1 MQKKKV
7 AILGST
13 GSIGTQTLDVIAS
26 YSQLYEV
33 YALTANNQV
42 DLLIAQARRFQ
53 PEIVVIANE
62 KHYPKLSEALADLP
76 IKVYTGQQAIC
87 QVVQEDPIDIVV
99 AALVGYAGLESTIH
113 AIRAK
118 KRIALANKETLVVA
132 GQLIRQLTQKHSAR
146 IIPVDSEHSAIYQCC
161 MGENNDLEKIILTAS
176 GGPFRTFTLDQLRT
190 VTKEQA
196 LNHPNWQMG
205 AKVTIDS
212 ASMMNK
218 GFELIEA
225 KWLFYEA
232 AAKFEVI
239 VHPESIVHSMV
250 QFKDGSVKAQLGVPD
265 MRLPIQFALSCPN
278 RLPSNF
284 ERLDF
289 AKIATLTFEKP
300 DTSRFRNL
308 ALAIDAMDKG
318 GNLPCI
324 LNAANEIAVDAFLHD
339 KITFL
344 GMSDL
349 IDRSMQRVAFLAD
362 PQYEDYVST
371 DLETRRI
378 ATELLQTHSF

>member
-62 KHYPKLSEALADLP
+62 KHYPKLSEALANLP

-132 GQLIRQLTQKHSAR
+132 GQLIRQLTQKYSAR

-161 MGENNDLEKIILTAS
+161 MGENSDLEKIILTAS

-232 AAKFEVI
+232 AAKLEVI

-265 MRLPIQFALSCPN
+265 MRLPIQFALTCPD

-349 IDRSMQRVAFLAD
+349 IDRSMQRVAFLMD

>member
-1 MQKKKV
+1 M
-7 AILGST
+7 
-13 GSIGTQTLDVIAS
+13 
-26 YSQLYEV
+26 
-33 YALTANNQV
+33 
-42 DLLIAQARRFQ
+42 IAQARRFQ

-62 KHYPKLSEALADLP
+62 KHYPKLSEALPDLP

-118 KRIALANKETLVVA
+118 KSIALANKETLVVA
-132 GQLIRQLTQKHSAR
+132 GQLIRQLTQKYSAR

-161 MGENNDLEKIILTAS
+161 MGENSDLEKIILTAS

-232 AAKFEVI
+232 AAKLEVI

-265 MRLPIQFALSCPN
+265 MRLPIQFALSCPD

>member
-132 GQLIRQLTQKHSAR
+132 GQLIRQLTQKYSAR

-161 MGENNDLEKIILTAS
+161 MGENSDLEKIILTAS

-232 AAKFEVI
+232 AAKLEVI

-265 MRLPIQFALSCPN
+265 MRLPIQFALSCPD